1 MSRKS
6 TEPRKLST
14 LQETLSDCIDRLL
27 DDDLP
32 TDVAKGIASLASVK
46 IAGERVKLRYHVTRK
61 ETPKSE
67 FLEG

>member
-1 MSRKS
+1 MSQKS
-6 TEPRKLST
+6 NNTRTLSV

-32 TDVAKGIASLASVK
+32 TDVAKGVASLASVK
-46 IAGERVKLRYHVTRK
+46 IAGERVKLRYHVVRK
-61 ETPKSE
+61 ETPQSD